1 MVKGIIDF
9 LLSDTQEA
17 IKLRKDYVFK
27 IIPMLNPDGV
37 IYGNYRCCL
46 LGYDLNR
53 QWKLPDKTLHP
64 TIFHAKDMIRI
75 LNSQREVSFY
85 CDLHAH
91 SMQKYIFMYGCSNL
105 LNDIDYIRKNAAI
118 RLIPLLIS
126 LMSKHFSYE
135 FSRFR
140 MEKYK
145 ESTARIVL
153 FKEFDILNSYTC
165 EASFLG

>member
-1 MVKGIIDF
+1 V
-9 LLSDTQEA
+9 
-17 IKLRKDYVFK
+17 
-27 IIPMLNPDGV
+27 
-37 IYGNYRCCL
+37 
-46 LGYDLNR
+46 
-53 QWKLPDKTLHP
+53 
-64 TIFHAKDMIRI
+64 
-75 LNSQREVSFY
+75 LNSQREISLY

-91 SMQKYIFMYGCSNL
+91 SMQKHIFMYGCSSFS
-105 LNDIDYIRKNAAI
+105 NDIDYIRRNAAI

-126 LMSKHFSYE
+126 LMSKYFSYE

-153 FKEFDILNSYTC
+153 FKEFDITNSYTC